1 MQGKIWKEIGWGG
14 VRMGEEK
21 KGLNQGDIGIRM
33 IVGGFIVMILSV
45 FLVGLLG
52 IVSIILFVISTLS
65 VIIGFIMIMMEK
77 NNDKETHIANINAFQ
92 EEYDEYTDKLGIVK
106 SDIQVTLLETGK
118 YSFEVKIPQYVWIRN
133 DHIELFP
140 KAEYYKNNRTSSES
154 KPDVSELKLKSV
166 PINSILYFEEAGELH
181 KYATVSGGGT
191 SLKGALLGYAV
202 AEDVGAII
210 GSREPI
216 KTTVVSEDDRRV
228 ELIYKDKDGNIKN
241 LEFTHDAY
249 QIFKKLLPSKELRR
263 MANLKVSK
271 KQKKV
276 SGKKTKEFQEA
287 KEKLEQLQEM
297 KNEGLITEN
306 EFTEQKKKILSS
318 L

>member
-1 MQGKIWKEIGWGG
+1 M
-14 VRMGEEK
+14 
-21 KGLNQGDIGIRM
+21 
-33 IVGGFIVMILSV
+33 
-45 FLVGLLG
+45 
-52 IVSIILFVISTLS
+52 
-65 VIIGFIMIMMEK
+65 
-77 NNDKETHIANINAFQ
+77 
-92 EEYDEYTDKLGIVK
+92 
-106 SDIQVTLLETGK
+106 
-118 YSFEVKIPQYVWIRN
+118 
-133 DHIELFP
+133 
-140 KAEYYKNNRTSSES
+140 
-154 KPDVSELKLKSV
+154 
-166 PINSILYFEEAGELH
+166 H

-241 LEFTHDAY
+241 LEFTHDSY